1 MVTLQILVLSFLVRI
16 QVAQLKR
23 EQHCV
28 VLFFCW
34 ALGVGKS
41 IAILT
46 INQSRAFVI
55 DASIRQCPTLITATQ
70 HLLPTLQSTPSFYL
84 GYLILTAR
92 WLSRYENDLLLGQK
106 PCAFFIRYRLY
117 C

>member
-16 QVAQLKR
+16 QVAQQKKENNTMLFS
-23 EQHCV
+23 
-28 VLFFCW
+28 FFCW

-46 INQSRAFVI
+46 INQCRAFVI
-55 DASIRQCPTLITATQ
+55 DASIRQCPTLITATL
-70 HLLPTLQSTPSFYL
+70 HLLPPSQPVMIYFF

-92 WLSRYENDLLLGQK
+92 WLSRYEGGLLLGQK
-106 PCAFFIRYRLY
+106 PCAFL
-117 C
+117 